1 MPPQEA
7 PDDYE
12 IATNRAHRRS
22 EFGELVFARLGL
34 DHRDHLEVDP
44 GLYRPS
50 ELQVIYGDPA
60 KAKAALGWRYDLSF
74 EDLIARLVEDELS
87 LPARAE

>member
-1 MPPQEA
+1 
-7 PDDYE
+7 
-12 IATNRAHRRS
+12 
-22 EFGELVFARLGL
+22 
-34 DHRDHLEVDP
+34 
-44 GLYRPS
+44 
-50 ELQVIYGDPA
+50 LQVIYGDPA